1 MFYYS
6 EKFGKEPVEE
16 GSFILEIDFHEF
28 ETSVNGVV
36 KVKLSGDHKEILS
49 WRADPP
55 FVEVKSEVADS
66 LK

>member
-1 MFYYS
+1 
-6 EKFGKEPVEE
+6 
-16 GSFILEIDFHEF
+16 
-28 ETSVNGVV
+28 V